1 MGRAIAQTS
10 GLNSRG
16 GLHRSTKRG
25 SSYVVAAVEF
35 TTG

>member
-1 MGRAIAQTS
+1 MARAIAQTS

-25 SSYVVAAVEF
+25 SSYLVAAVEF